1 MNLSK
6 TSEYAIRLLLYLSLH
21 PDRKVTTRE
30 LNSQLK
36 LSFKY
41 IGRLLSKLVAAG
53 IIFSERGKNGGYTL
67 ARSPEQIKLIEIIMV
82 VDDWDKYTQCMMG
95 FGHCNENNPCA
106 MHDVWAPVRN
116 KLIELFE
123 ATTVHDLIAHVHEKV

>member
-30 LNSQLK
+30 LNSQLQ

-41 IGRLLSKLVAAG
+41 IGRLLSKLVNAG
-53 IIFSERGKNGGYTL
+53 IISSEKGKTGGYTL
-67 ARSPEQIKLIEIIMV
+67 TRSPQEIKLIEIIRV

-95 FGHCNENNPCA
+95 FGDCNENNPCA
-106 MHDVWAPVRN
+106 MHDVWTPVRN
-116 KLIELFE
+116 QLIELFE
-123 ATTVHDLIAHVHEKV
+123 ATTVQDLIIHMHEKV